1 MPEHD
6 ALMPTLRPAARI
18 LLIHDAKN
26 EEKSSSL
33 LSGLNRSTLPIKRI
47 TEVSESFGHHIVVSP
62 DYCTINDA
70 IPECV
75 IVDGAARDVNE
86 QLNRLKAESFM
97 KGVPILAMISPRFKE
112 ELLETLRV
120 DGADDFISTEANSY
134 EIQARIEGA
143 VSLSRAREQIAYMRE
158 SMARQTRVDDLTGV
172 MSRRFFFQQSHREC
186 SRSRRYGHK
195 LSCLMVEVDH
205 FRQLSATFGE
215 GAGETVLRSV
225 ATIIGQW
232 TRDSDLV
239 ARFTEAKFVIL
250 LPETDIEGATAVR
263 EKIQV
268 ALGRHVWRHES
279 KELPVTVS
287 IGEAELNPGKQV
299 MRVEGEFISEGD
311 EVGETALSTRESLAG
326 LLEDADAA
334 LYIARKGAKMPD
346 VFVPYTPAPEF
357 TNNKPVKFVK
367 VWKPGGE

>member
-1 MPEHD
+1 MPEND
-6 ALMPTLRPAARI
+6 ALVPTLRPAARI
-18 LLIHDAKN
+18 LLIHDAKS
-26 EEKSSSL
+26 EEKGSSIL
-33 LSGLNRSTLPIKRI
+33 AGLNRSQSPIKRI
-47 TEVSESFGHHIVVSP
+47 TDVAETFGHRAVVASEYITV
-62 DYCTINDA
+62 DEAT
-70 IPECV
+70 PECV

-86 QLNRLKAESFM
+86 QLAQLKSEKLM
-97 KGVPILAMISPRFKE
+97 EGVPILAIVSPRFKE

-143 VSLSRAREQIAYMRE
+143 VSLARAREQIAYMRDNL
-158 SMARQTRVDDLTGV
+158 ARQTRVDDLTGV
-172 MSRRFFFQQSHREC
+172 MSRRFFFQQAHREC

-195 LSCLMVEVDH
+195 LSCLMVEIDH
-205 FRQLSATFGE
+205 FRQLAATFSDA
-215 GAGETVLRSV
+215 AGEAVLRSIAV
-225 ATIIGQW
+225 IIGQW
-232 TRDSDLV
+232 TRDSDFV

-250 LPETDIEGATAVR
+250 LPETNIEGATSVR

-268 ALGRHVWRHES
+268 ALANHEW
-279 KELPVTVS
+279 KHDNKDLPVTVS
-287 IGEAELNPGKQV
+287 IGEAELNPGKQL

-334 LYIARKGAKMPD
+334 LYIARKGAKVPD

-357 TNNKPVKFVK
+357 TDKPVKFVK
-367 VWKPGGE
+367 AWKPGGE